1 MYLHNI
7 SLCSSEQEVMQIRI
21 RNDRN
26 ISRIISYYGQHQH
39 QHQHEHTLQVA
50 K

>member
-7 SLCSSEQEVMQIRI
+7 LLCSSEQEVMQIQI

-39 QHQHEHTLQVA
+39 EHTLQVA